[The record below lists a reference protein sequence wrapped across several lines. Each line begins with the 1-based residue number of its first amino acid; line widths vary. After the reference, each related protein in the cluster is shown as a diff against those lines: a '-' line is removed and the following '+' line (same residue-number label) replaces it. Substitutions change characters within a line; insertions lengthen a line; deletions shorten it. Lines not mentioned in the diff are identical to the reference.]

1 MPYYQYFGSGWD
13 RDSIL
18 IHPDLDK
25 ITLKGYVLSRYRK
38 FTACEEQNV
47 LMYLEVFIELKKS
60 TKEKIYGNL
69 C

>member
-1 MPYYQYFGSGWD
+1 M
-13 RDSIL
+13 